1 MNIIVV
7 CCIVQWEKS
16 VPDVQQKVHEVLE
29 GGGDVFAA
37 QTRHVLPH
45 VASEDLIEWR
55 SFLRVIV
62 DILRNLP

>member
-16 VPDVQQKVHEVLE
+16 VPDVQQKVHEVLK
-29 GGGDVFAA
+29 GGGDILATE
-37 QTRHVLPH
+37 TRHVLPH

-55 SFLRVIV
+55 SFLGVIV
-62 DILRNLP
+62 DVLRNLP

>member
-1 MNIIVV
+1 MQWNKVV
-7 CCIVQWEKS
+7 S
-16 VPDVQQKVHEVLE
+16 FVPDVQRKVHEVLG
-29 GGGDVFAA
+29 GGGDVLAA

-62 DILRNLP
+62 DVLRNLP

>member
-1 MNIIVV
+1 MNTIVV
-7 CCIVQWEKS
+7 YCIVQWDKS

-29 GGGDVFAA
+29 GGGNVLAA

-45 VASEDLIEWR
+45 VASEDLIEWC

-62 DILRNLP
+62 NILRNLS

>member
-1 MNIIVV
+1 M
-7 CCIVQWEKS
+7 QWGVFP

-29 GGGDVFAA
+29 GGRDVLATE
-37 QTRHVLPH
+37 TRHVLPH

-55 SFLRVIV
+55 SLLGVIV

>member
-29 GGGDVFAA
+29 GGGNVLAA